1 MSRFRDRAPTVLMP
15 QPEKPFWHRSI
26 TLAPPLTCTGRVLAH
41 RAPVRKE
48 LGSEQLR
55 APPPPPALLD
65 SDGVPVDIRGR
76 KATLAFAVSCRTS
89 VVSTDWVHTAHPSTV
104 RTWRVRFPV
113 AYCASGDIF
122 VGCTEATSFE
132 NHGRTVVFDCR
143 GAMRAGYHPLNLFH
157 RFAADEVAALEGATV
172 NGEFRGV
179 AAESE
184 VEVTVDVTNPETSS
198 LRLQFSNGDLI
209 VYPLGTVAHARLCV
223 SLRCVGDVVELC

>member
-1 MSRFRDRAPTVLMP
+1 MSRFRDRTPTALMP

-26 TLAPPLTCTGRVLAH
+26 TLAPPRTGGTRVLAH
-41 RAPVRKE
+41 RAPVREE
-48 LGSEQLR
+48 LDTEELR

-76 KATLAFAVSCRTS
+76 KATHSFDVSCRTS
-89 VVSTDWVHTAHPSTV
+89 IVSTDWVHTTHSSTV
-104 RTWRVRFPV
+104 RSWRLRFPC
-113 AYCASGDIF
+113 AYCTSGDIF

-143 GAMRAGYHPLNLFH
+143 GTMRAGYHPLNLFH
-157 RFAADEVAALEGATV
+157 RFAVDEVAAMEGATV
-172 NGEFRGV
+172 SGEFQGV

-184 VEVTVDVTNPETSS
+184 VEVTIDVTDPKTAFM
-198 LRLQFSNGDLI
+198 RLQFASGDLI
-209 VYPLGTVAHARLCV
+209 VYPLDNHAHARLCV